1 MAFTRT
7 INVSGVSEIEGIDVN
22 INFNYD
28 AATPPPTFVSFS
40 FTTPEDANVSGNCN
54 DTQITNYYVN
64 DGIVTDE
71 LLRTCTDEC
80 IRVLD
85 NYDTV

>member
-28 AATPPPTFVSFS
+28 AATPPTFVSFS
-40 FTTPEDANVSGNCN
+40 FATPEDANVSGNCN

-64 DGIVTDE
+64 DGIVSDE
-71 LLRTCTDEC
+71 LLELVQDEC

>member
-7 INVSGVSEIEGIDVN
+7 INVSGVSEIEGIDVD

-28 AATPPPTFVSFS
+28 AATPPTFVSFS

-54 DTQITNYYVN
+54 ETQITNYYVN

-71 LLRTCTDEC
+71 LLELVQDEC

>member
-28 AATPPPTFVSFS
+28 AVTPPTFVNFS
-40 FTTPEDANVSGNCN
+40 FVTPEGVNVSGNCN
-54 DTQITNYYVN
+54 DTNITTYYVN

-71 LLRTCTDEC
+71 LLEFVQDEC

>member
-1 MAFTRT
+1 MAFTRIT
-7 INVSGVSEIEGIDVN
+7 NVSGVSEIEGIDVS

-28 AATPPPTFVSFS
+28 ATTPPTFVSFS
-40 FTTPEDANVSGNCN
+40 FTTPEDVNVSGNCN
-54 DTQITNYYVN
+54 DTHITTYYVN

-71 LLRTCTDEC
+71 LLELVQDEC

>member
-28 AATPPPTFVSFS
+28 AATPPTFVSFS
-40 FTTPEDANVSGNCN
+40 FTTPENANVHGNCN
-54 DTQITNYYVN
+54 DTHITDYYVN
-64 DGIVTDE
+64 DGIVSDE
-71 LLRTCTDEC
+71 LLELVQDEC

>member
-7 INVSGVSEIEGIDVN
+7 THVSGVSEIDGIDVS
-22 INFNYD
+22 INFSYTSTNI
-28 AATPPPTFVSFS
+28 PTTVNFS
-40 FTTPEDANVSGNCN
+40 FTTIDDVHVSGSCEV
-54 DTQITNYYVN
+54 DSIVTYYVN

-71 LLRTCTDEC
+71 LLELVQDEC